1 MGSNFAHDLAIME
14 DLDLERQIGIHL
26 SANHY
31 PPVPSSMIQPCI
43 DALDAYYEGDS
54 DREIPMPEGVTY
66 RGMNV
71 APAWAIIEQH
81 HLDAWCEPYHTDP
94 DLF

>member
-1 MGSNFAHDLAIME
+1 MGSNFATDLA
-14 DLDLERQIGIHL
+14 DYDLGLDLSTAISIHL

-31 PPVPSSMIQPCI
+31 PPVPQSMVTPCI
-43 DALDAYYEGDS
+43 DAIMAYWDDET

-66 RGMNV
+66 KGFNV

-81 HLDAWCEPYHTDP
+81 HLEAW
-94 DLF
+94 L